1 MITLKESILTNTKSK
16 VKDVKDMLD
25 TLGKRC
31 QIEDVRIYPYI
42 YEYFRVFNRIEL
54 YDANVKKE
62 VISDSIRKALE
73 IFYKQ
78 LNSYSNSPDNDMYYT
93 GVEQLFIWF
102 DNLNI
107 NGVEDHKDLVEK
119 FNSEIDRQHISVDDK
134 MWVKLRYVKGN
145 KGYYGL
151 YVSAR
156 NEVAQFVIEM

>member
-25 TLGKRC
+25 TLGKRW

-42 YEYFRVFNRIEL
+42 YEYFRVFNTIEL
-54 YDANVKKE
+54 YDANVKKD
-62 VISDSIRKALE
+62 VISDSIRQALG
-73 IFYKQ
+73 IFYRE
-78 LNSYSNSPDNDMYYT
+78 LNSYSNNPDNDMYYV
-93 GVEQLFIWF
+93 GVEQLFIWL
-102 DNLNI
+102 DNFNI
-107 NGVEDHKDLVEK
+107 VDVEDHKDLVEK
-119 FNSEIDRQHISVDDK
+119 LNSEIKKQHISDKDK

>member
-1 MITLKESILTNTKSK
+1 MITLRESILTNTMAKERS
-16 VKDVKDMLD
+16 VKDMLD

-31 QIEDVRIYPYI
+31 KIEDVRIYPYI
-42 YEYFRVFNRIEL
+42 YEYFRVFNTIEL
-54 YDANVKKE
+54 YDANVKKDI
-62 VISDSIRKALE
+62 ISNPIRKALD
-73 IFYKQ
+73 IFYRE
-78 LNSYSNSPDNDMYYT
+78 LNSYSNSLDNDMYYT

-107 NGVEDHKDLVEK
+107 NGVEDHNELVEK
-119 FNSEIDRQHISVDDK
+119 INSEIDRQHISVDDK
-134 MWVKLRYVKGN
+134 MWVRLRYVKGN